1 MSEPAMQTSVIIS
14 PEFFDDLGLQKVLE
28 ACRCRSPQGTQLKNR
43 LQFFSNDSRDALQ
56 EELDAIGRLILLVR
70 ANNPQITE
78 AQTTLSRLRELKG
91 TLTRLDK
98 DSLLNDTEFF
108 ELKSALSIF
117 DRLGNMK
124 SLLDAAG
131 ISFGDTKSAAALLD
145 PAGTGN
151 PAFHIYNDYSPELS
165 EIRAQKNEL
174 ESKIRQAT
182 GPQRKTLLTQ
192 RALITAREDREEEN
206 VRRQLGEKLAEWLPE
221 IRNNT
226 HNCATLDF
234 RLAKAILAVRWNGCQ
249 PQLVEQHKPAILQD
263 AFHPLVAAILEK
275 QGASF
280 TPISIELRQGATV
293 LMGANM
299 GGKSVALKTTFL
311 ALLMTQL
318 GYFPSCESL
327 QTPLFDFFAF
337 EASREGDLNRGLSS
351 FGLEAVQIRN
361 QFRKS
366 KTQKGL
372 ILMDEPCRGTNPA
385 EATTIV
391 QALCNTY
398 GNSDSTFFIATHYH
412 VKTAPG
418 IRFYQVRGINPDGLA
433 ELPNY
438 RSAASKTD
446 EAEVNS
452 ATDLSSMTM
461 NFYNDDLARVRRI
474 QSLMDYRL
482 EEIDG
487 VNQSPSGAIK
497 IAELLGV
504 DEELLREMKAARQED

>member
-1 MSEPAMQTSVIIS
+1 MTEPAMQTSVITS
-14 PEFFDDLGLQKVLE
+14 PEFLDDLGLQKVLE

-249 PQLVEQHKPAILQD
+249 PQLVEQH
-263 AFHPLVAAILEK
+263 
-275 QGASF
+275 
-280 TPISIELRQGATV
+280 
-293 LMGANM
+293 
-299 GGKSVALKTTFL
+299 
-311 ALLMTQL
+311 
-318 GYFPSCESL
+318 
-327 QTPLFDFFAF
+327 
-337 EASREGDLNRGLSS
+337 
-351 FGLEAVQIRN
+351 
-361 QFRKS
+361 
-366 KTQKGL
+366 
-372 ILMDEPCRGTNPA
+372 
-385 EATTIV
+385 
-391 QALCNTY
+391 
-398 GNSDSTFFIATHYH
+398 
-412 VKTAPG
+412 
-418 IRFYQVRGINPDGLA
+418 
-433 ELPNY
+433 
-438 RSAASKTD
+438 
-446 EAEVNS
+446 
-452 ATDLSSMTM
+452 
-461 NFYNDDLARVRRI
+461 
-474 QSLMDYRL
+474 
-482 EEIDG
+482 
-487 VNQSPSGAIK
+487 
-497 IAELLGV
+497 
-504 DEELLREMKAARQED
+504 